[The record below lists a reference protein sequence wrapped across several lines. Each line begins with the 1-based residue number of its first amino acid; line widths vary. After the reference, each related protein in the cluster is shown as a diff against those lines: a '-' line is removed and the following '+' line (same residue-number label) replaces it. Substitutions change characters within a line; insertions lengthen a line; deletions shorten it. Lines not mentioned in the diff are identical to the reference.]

1 MNKIFFRIVLAVISG
16 LSFFTGWL
24 GYRFGAVNYYYGL
37 PDNPVFTPGLLMLDS
52 NFRFYNGLWFGI
64 GFILIWMIINAAKK
78 TNIMWGLSVLF
89 FMGGIGR
96 IVSIL
101 TCGRPPLMYLLFIP
115 VEIGFPLLALW
126 QRHISLKV

>member
-1 MNKIFFRIVLAVISG
+1 MNKVFFRIVLAVISG

-24 GYRFGAVNYYYGL
+24 GYRYGAVNYYYGL

-115 VEIGFPLLALW
+115 IEIGFPLLALW

>member
-1 MNKIFFRIVLAVISG
+1 MNKVFFRIVLAVISG

-24 GYRFGAVNYYYGL
+24 GYRYGAVNYYYGL
-37 PDNPVFTPGLLMLDS
+37 PDNPAFTPGLLMLDS

-78 TNIMWGLSVLF
+78 TNVMWGLSVLF

-115 VEIGFPLLALW
+115 IEIGFPLLALW
-126 QRHISLKV
+126 QRHISQNV

>member
-24 GYRFGAVNYYYGL
+24 GYRYGAVNYYYGL